1 MPTAITTRLDL
12 LRSRATLSHVGRTVR
27 SPIGRAVLCV
37 VLLNA
42 VHAASAQ
49 SVVVQPAVQI
59 RSVTTNNV
67 SFAEADAARSD
78 SLLVVTPR
86 LDVLTVNPGYR
97 LNASLSADAVT
108 YLGRSQ
114 ADRLLP
120 RAQADLTAQLVERW
134 LFVDGTLSADT
145 TAGNPF
151 GVLEDESSTLFN
163 RTTVYRQ
170 RISPYV
176 ERELSPRER
185 LQLRTDHSWFQNRNA
200 GGTDTRIDTYLQSQR
215 ASYELR
221 PQPLGL
227 RTEYTRDSS
236 DYSSLSENSVLFE
249 TARLSAMYEAA
260 PQLVLTLTA
269 GRDHARYSG
278 IEQRETL
285 RGFGLRWTPS
295 ERTSFDALIEK
306 RFFGTGWAINLAHRT
321 PFLVVNADAQR
332 RSTTYAAQVAA
343 LPAGGDVAQLLDSL
357 LSTRITNPV
366 ERATAVQ
373 QLIAQRGLPATL
385 ASALDLFS
393 PSAQVLNSASLS
405 AALLGVRHTITLRG
419 FHDRTADLIGANPPP
434 LFSSNARQYGASLGM
449 TRRLQP
455 DTTADFSLTRNRVVG
470 FGTNQGVVTNNL
482 SVRFGASRQL
492 SLRTTVSA
500 ALRRQWVDSTT
511 VTNANQT
518 TLSFGLLHRF

>member
-12 LRSRATLSHVGRTVR
+12 LRSRAATRRTGRANFGL
-27 SPIGRAVLCV
+27 IGRAVLCA

-42 VHAASAQ
+42 VNAASAQ
-49 SVVVQPAVQI
+49 SLVLQPAVQL

-67 SFAEADAARSD
+67 SFAESSAARSD
-78 SLLVVTPR
+78 TVLIITPR
-86 LDVLTVNPGYR
+86 LDVLTINPGYR
-97 LNASLSADAVT
+97 LNASLAADAVS

-120 RAQADLTAQLVERW
+120 RAQADLTAQLIDRW

-151 GVLEDESSTLFN
+151 GVLEDESSTIFN
-163 RTTVYRQ
+163 RSTVYRR

-176 ERELSPRER
+176 VRELSPTER
-185 LQLRTDHSWFQNRNA
+185 LQLRSDHSWFRSSNA
-200 GGTDTRIDTYLQSQR
+200 AGTDTTIDTYLQSQL

-221 PQPLGL
+221 PQPLGMSAQ
-227 RTEYTRDSS
+227 YTRDASE
-236 DYSSLSENSVLFE
+236 YSNLADNSVLFE
-249 TARLSAMYEAA
+249 TARLSALYEAA
-260 PQLVLTLTA
+260 PQLVLTLTV

-278 IEQRETL
+278 TDQSDTL
-285 RGFGLRWTPS
+285 RGVGVRWAPT
-295 ERTSFDALIEK
+295 ERTSLAALVEK
-306 RFFGTGWAINLAHRT
+306 RFFGTGWTLNLAHTT
-321 PFLVVNADAQR
+321 PFLVVSADAQR
-332 RSTTYAAQVAA
+332 RATTYAAQVAA
-343 LPAGGDVAQLLDSL
+343 LPAGGDVSQLLDSL
-357 LSTRITNPV
+357 LSTRIVNPI

-385 ASALDLFS
+385 TSALDLFS
-393 PSAQVLNSASLS
+393 PSAQMLNSASLS

-419 FHDRTADLIGANPPP
+419 FYDRTEDLIGANPPP
-434 LFSSNARQYGASLGM
+434 LFSSNARQYGGSLTM

-455 DTTADFSLTRNRVVG
+455 NTTADLSATRNRVVG
-470 FGTNQGVVTNNL
+470 FGSNLGSVTNNL
-482 SVRFGASRQL
+482 SIRLGASRQL

-500 ALRRQWVDSTT
+500 ALRRQWVDSTA
-511 VTNANQT
+511 VVNANQT